1 VSGGMH
7 LAGEP
12 TVEWERH
19 DDGSY
24 TSIPIRPRDLD
35 AVREWCAENCGGDF
49 LIDLG
54 RRIIFQ
60 LRDDAVW
67 RHSGGAVKS
76 TIEHVPC
83 ISPTPARALLGAVC
97 QGWTTHKGWLQ

>member
-7 LAGEP
+7 SAAEP

-19 DDGSY
+19 NDGSY
-24 TSIPIRPRDLD
+24 ISIPIRPRDLD
-35 AVREWCAENCGGDF
+35 AVREWCAENCEGDF

-60 LRDDAVW
+60 LRDDAMLATLWW
-67 RHSGGAVKS
+67 RAEASD
-76 TIEHVPC
+76 
-83 ISPTPARALLGAVC
+83 
-97 QGWTTHKGWLQ
+97 